1 MAHEDILKKH
11 WYELFNELKERWPD
25 MTQADVYY
33 ISGDLKRLIEVVQQ
47 RRHISRD
54 AARDDVDDF
63 FARLQ
68 IHQRAL

>member
-63 FARLQ
+63 FGRLQ

>member
-1 MAHEDILKKH
+1 MANEDVLKKH

-25 MTQADVYY
+25 ITQADVDY
-33 ISGDLKRLIEVVQQ
+33 ISGDVKRLVEVVKQ
-47 RRHISRD
+47 RRHISTG

-63 FARLQ
+63 FGRLQ